1 MRKLKLLLPKP
12 TPTHN
17 HAGGSSHQGL
27 GPFHRPLA
35 RASPE
40 AKLLRLRFWGDQL
53 GPTSSQKRKPRAALL
68 IRKAAERGSAGSKPP
83 PNSGEAPEG
92 RPSREGKPYIPG
104 PINEGVLRAFKV
116 SGVGFKRFRVR
127 SRSRLPEA
135 ARPLPEWRKRLL
147 TCTQAS

>member
-12 TPTHN
+12 TPAHN
-17 HAGGSSHQGL
+17 HAGGRNHQGL

-53 GPTSSQKRKPRAALL
+53 GPTSSQKTKLRSALL

-83 PNSGEAPEG
+83 LNSGEAPEG

-104 PINEGVLRAFKV
+104 PINAGVLRAFKV

-127 SRSRLPEA
+127 SRRRASGASLKLPVLSRSGGN
-135 ARPLPEWRKRLL
+135 
-147 TCTQAS
+147 AS